1 MPLTRRQFTC
11 LTATLLLPEISHA
24 ANADNAIFWRV
35 KFPTYELMLFG
46 YARVAASFVPEILA
60 EGKGLID
67 KTQAIILDMSAD
79 VALSSIDFD
88 RAQVEAV
95 FPTLSPSQRK
105 EMQLI
110 TSATLS
116 ENLLERLSGFEMA
129 GLLLSEGQHAIGPSA
144 PGIGEEFI
152 NYGAALKRPI
162 TKLLDDSEIRSAE
175 KPITLQ
181 KVKSFGSSHVVFLLD
196 LRRRVGPIGAH
207 LDELY
212 KARKLAELRTLTD
225 EIEARGITMPPEIDH
240 NRLRLVIAER
250 LVRLNNGT
258 NAFTMLPV
266 GLTGGRYSILEDLRA
281 RGAEV
286 IAVG

>member
-1 MPLTRRQFTC
+1 MPLTRRQFAC
-11 LTATLLLPEISHA
+11 ITAALLLPEISHA

-46 YARVAASFVPEILA
+46 YARIAASFVPEILA

-67 KTQAIILDMSAD
+67 KTQAVILDTNIN

-88 RAQVEAV
+88 RTQVDAV
-95 FPTLSPSQRK
+95 FPTLSPSQRR
-105 EMQLI
+105 EVQLI
-110 TSATLS
+110 TSTTLS
-116 ENLLERLSGFEMA
+116 EKLLVRLSGFEIA
-129 GLLLSEGQHAIGPSA
+129 ALLLSEGQHAIGPSA

-152 NYGAALKRPI
+152 NYGTALKRPI
-162 TKLLDDSEIRSAE
+162 TKLLDDSEVRSAE
-175 KPITLQ
+175 IPITLQ
-181 KVKSFGSSHVVFLLD
+181 KVKSLGSPHINFLLD

-212 KARKLAELRTLTD
+212 KARRLADLGTLTE
-225 EIEARGITMPPEIDH
+225 EIEATGITMPPEIDH
-240 NRLRLVIAER
+240 DQLGLVIVER
-250 LVRLNNGT
+250 IVGLQNGT

-266 GLTGGRYSILEDLRA
+266 GILGGRYNILQDLRA

-286 IAVG
+286 TAVG

>member
-46 YARVAASFVPEILA
+46 YARIAASFVPEILA

-67 KTQAIILDMSAD
+67 KTQAVILDTNAK

-88 RAQVEAV
+88 HTQVDSV
-95 FPTLSPSQRK
+95 FPKLSPSQQK

-116 ENLLERLSGFEMA
+116 ENLLERLSGFEVA
-129 GLLLSEGQHAIGPSA
+129 ALLLGEGQHAIGPSA

-152 NYGAALKRPI
+152 NYGTALKRPV
-162 TKLLDDSEIRSAE
+162 TKLLDDSEVRSAE

-181 KVKSFGSSHVVFLLD
+181 KVKSFGSSHVIFLLD

-212 KARKLAELRTLTD
+212 KARKLAELRILG
-225 EIEARGITMPPEIDH
+225 EGIEARGITMPPEIDH
-240 NRLRLVIAER
+240 DRLRLVIAER
-250 LVRLNNGT
+250 LVSLNNGT
-258 NAFTMLPV
+258 TAFTMLPV
-266 GLTGGRYSILEDLRA
+266 GLLGGRYSILEDLRA

-286 IAVG
+286 IAGG